1 MNKVSLVILYF
12 VLFLFGIIMVLPFVW
27 SLSSSFKDIGEIFNY
42 PPSIIPKHPIITN
55 YLNLIYNTKFTKWY
69 VNSLF
74 ITIVYTFSSVF
85 LSALGG
91 FGFAKYDFKGKN
103 ILFSILIGSMIIP
116 FQITLVP
123 MFLMINRL
131 KLVDSYLA
139 IILPG
144 MAPAFGIFMMRQ
156 FMLMSIPD
164 ELLDAGRIDGCPELM
179 MFVRIVLPLAKPAI
193 GALTIY
199 QFIGSWNS
207 FLWPLIVLKSE
218 HKFTLPIGLS
228 NLMGL
233 YIREYGIVLA
243 GSTLVI
249 LLPITLFLLMQ
260 RQFISGLTLGAVKG

>member
-1 MNKVSLVILYF
+1 MNKFSVAILYSL
-12 VLFLFGIIMVLPFVW
+12 LFIFGIFMILPFIW

-42 PPSIIPKHPIITN
+42 PPKIIPNNPTIVN

-69 VNSLF
+69 INSLF
-74 ITIVYTFSSVF
+74 ITVIYTFSSVF

-91 FGFAKYDFKGKN
+91 FGFAKYNFKGKSL
-103 ILFSILIGSMIIP
+103 LFSILIGSMIIP

-144 MAPAFGIFMMRQ
+144 AAPAFGIFMMRQ
-156 FMLMSIPD
+156 FMLMGIPD

-179 MFVRIVLPLAKPAI
+179 MFVRIALPLAKPAI

-199 QFIGSWNS
+199 QFIGSWNN
-207 FLWPLIVLKSE
+207 FLWPLIVLRSE
-218 HKFTLPIGLS
+218 HKFTLPIGLA
-228 NLMGL
+228 NLLGL

-249 LLPITLFLLMQ
+249 LLPISLFLLMQ